1 MDRNENRLHSAPDM
15 QLKNDEIEVKRSAFN
30 NSSEISGNFNIGQ
43 VHVLDWDYTLPFQ
56 QTKLQYKLNVMT
68 RNPTLRKV
76 NSNCRV
82 YLHTVWSPLND
93 LWEGAEVFTTR
104 GNSGTL
110 NLQKPRIK
118 LDYTIGGKKYSARTP
133 MSLSNEIG
141 VPSLI
146 MNSKNSKLPSF
157 LTIDDAPETYKRLD
171 NGNTF
176 DCTAI
181 QDIDALPFVVYQK
194 AFNKLYMNR
203 NTIFNNKHY
212 LPDNENHRILPFN
225 CDRVDVLNY
234 EQPLLPADQFYSDYL
249 VKLSQ
254 GNYDAEIL
262 KSVPLIKE
270 ELVSLDSDLDQTGYD
285 QPYLLWASRYRQKK
299 GDYFTSGS
307 PFKDLL
313 RGDTPVLNFTD
324 FTIDINFDDVF
335 TSSNFPG
342 QLSAVPAISTNV
354 ETGKIGISTNSNVN
368 ANSVRTQLLNAF
380 NKVKSSGTLNERIN
394 LNYLRM
400 LEASTLML
408 ERNAK
413 TDGSYNQIIKAQFGK
428 SSNHH
433 NHEVEYIGGSFQDI
447 IFSDVIQTSQ
457 NTADSQLGDKT
468 SLGYSDR
475 LSDVIQFYKEDYGIY
490 MTLVTIIPEESYY
503 QGINRKLTELKQ
515 EDIYF
520 PLMNA
525 LPAQATLNKELFIS
539 GDDTVDNDVF
549 NFTERFQHY
558 KSKQSRL
565 TGLKSTGSASLFDS
579 ASSFKYKFSKTPQFN
594 NQFLY
599 LSPNNVDDSVF
610 SNNFEPPFEFYC
622 LCARE
627 DISPMPYSNDSEGLQ
642 TKGVNL

>member
-1 MDRNENRLHSAPDM
+1 MDRNENRLHTAPDM
-15 QLKNDEIEVKRSAFN
+15 QLKNGELQVKRSGFN
-30 NSSEISGNFNIGQ
+30 NSHEVSGNFNIGQ

-56 QTKLQYKLNVMT
+56 NTKLQYKLNVMT
-68 RNPTLRKV
+68 RNPTMRKV

-82 YLHTVWSPLND
+82 YIHTVWSPLND

-104 GNSGTL
+104 GNSGNI
-110 NLQKPRIK
+110 NLKKPRIK
-118 LDYTIGGKKYSARTP
+118 LDYEIGGKKYTARTP

-141 VPSLI
+141 VPSLLL
-146 MNSKNSKLPSF
+146 NSLNSKLASF
-157 LTIDDAPETYKRLD
+157 LKVDDAPDTYKRLD

-181 QDIDALPFVVYQK
+181 QDVDALPFVLYQK
-194 AFNKLYMNR
+194 SFNKLYMNR
-203 NTIFNNKHY
+203 NTIFNNKNY
-212 LPDNENHRILPFN
+212 LPDNENHRLLPFN

-234 EQPLLPADQFYSDYL
+234 AQPLLPAEQFYTDYL

-254 GNYDAEIL
+254 GDYDAEVL

-270 ELVSLDSDLDQTGYD
+270 ELVSLDDDLDQTGYD

-307 PFKDLL
+307 PFKDLI
-313 RGDTPVLNFTD
+313 RGDVPVLNFTD
-324 FTIDINFDDVF
+324 FNVEMDFEDVF
-335 TSSNFPG
+335 GEMVAYPVGSSPVLISGDSWSGVGIPAANPESAQTNIREQLTLAFNRAKGTG
-342 QLSAVPAISTNV
+342 QLA
-354 ETGKIGISTNSNVN
+354 
-368 ANSVRTQLLNAF
+368 Q
-380 NKVKSSGTLNERIN
+380 RIN

-433 NHEVEYIGGSFQDI
+433 NHEVQYIGGSYQDI
-447 IFSDVIQTSQ
+447 IFSDVVQTSQ
-457 NTADSQLGDKT
+457 NSSDSQLGDKT
-468 SLGYSDR
+468 SIGFSDR

-503 QGINRKLTELKQ
+503 QGLNRKLTELKQ

-539 GDDTVDNDVF
+539 GDDIVDNDVF

-558 KSKQSRL
+558 KSRQSRL
-565 TGLKSTGSASLFDS
+565 TGLKSTGTASLFDS
-579 ASSFKYKFSKTPQFN
+579 ASNFKYKFSETPQFN

-627 DISPMPYSNDSEGLQ
+627 DISPMPYYNDSEGLQ